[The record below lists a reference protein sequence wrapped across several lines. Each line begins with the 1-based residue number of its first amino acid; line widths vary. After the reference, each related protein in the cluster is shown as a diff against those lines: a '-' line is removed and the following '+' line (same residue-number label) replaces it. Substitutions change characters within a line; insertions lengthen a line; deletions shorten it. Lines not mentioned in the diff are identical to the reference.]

1 MSKYLM
7 LTSLT
12 DEGRRTVKDDPD
24 RLLELNQEVES
35 MGVKILSQ
43 WALLGPYDFVNIVE
57 APRDE
62 VVARLAIHLSARGTY
77 QTTTYAAMAIEDLI
91 AILKKK
97 PEREAW

>member
-62 VVARLAIHLSARGTY
+62 VVAAGNSPECPGHLPDYHLCRDG
-77 QTTTYAAMAIEDLI
+77 D
-91 AILKKK
+91 
-97 PEREAW
+97 